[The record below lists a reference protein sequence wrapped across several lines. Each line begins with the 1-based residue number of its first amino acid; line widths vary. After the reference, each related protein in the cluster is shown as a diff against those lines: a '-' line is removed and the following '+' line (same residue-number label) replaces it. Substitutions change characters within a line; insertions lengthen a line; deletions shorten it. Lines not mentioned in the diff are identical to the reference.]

1 MLCVRPNCPQ
11 LTKLHLQKETHFIQF
26 GTYTN
31 MTVGQVY
38 ALDLTKHNGVLIC
51 LMARGPFFKSPAHL
65 PSCTRTRRNF
75 SVEDTRVGG
84 KRASV
89 QEGKRARGQEGKR
102 AAL

>member
-1 MLCVRPNCPQ
+1 MAGRDCFCPTFCMLCVRPNCPQ

-51 LMARGPFFKSPAHL
+51 LMARGPFFKYCNVRLIGAGP
-65 PSCTRTRRNF
+65 R
-75 SVEDTRVGG
+75 
-84 KRASV
+84 
-89 QEGKRARGQEGKR
+89 
-102 AAL
+102 